1 MITVTP
7 MPATATDTSTRSDPR
22 RRALDGFLRGVE
34 RRAFVMAKL
43 ATRHPEDALELV
55 QEAMFGFTRHY
66 ADKPEPEWPAL
77 FFTVLDSRLNDWRR
91 RQQVRSRYWWF
102 GRRDA
107 ADGEDEF
114 DPVAA
119 AVDEAA
125 FTPLERL
132 CGERAGEALM
142 QALTSL
148 SDRQRQAF
156 LYRVWEGFD
165 VAQTAA
171 VMGCSEGSVKTHLHR
186 ALGQLRLALE
196 DWR

>member
-1 MITVTP
+1 
-7 MPATATDTSTRSDPR
+7 MPASAQESSARTDPR
-22 RRALDGFLRGVE
+22 RREMDAFLRGVE
-34 RRAFVMAKL
+34 RRAFLMAKY
-43 ATRHPEDALELV
+43 ATRNPDDALELV
-55 QEAMFGFTRHY
+55 QEAMLGFVRHY
-66 ADKPEPEWPAL
+66 AGKPAAEWSAL
-77 FFTVLDSRLNDWRR
+77 FFTVLESRLNDWRR

-102 GRRDA
+102 GSRDRV
-107 ADGEDEF
+107 DDEDVF
-114 DPVAA
+114 DPVAE
-119 AVDEAA
+119 AVDESA

-132 CGERAGEALM
+132 CGERAGAALT
-142 QALTSL
+142 QALTQL

-156 LYRVWEGFD
+156 LYRLWEGFD